1 MIERKNPD
9 VGYIGEDVFGSL
21 HFVQAIRAGNVLYLS
36 GTAPYRG
43 SLERLELVGE
53 DDLETQ
59 VDWTLQILE
68 RCLRAYGATFRN
80 WVAQTVYTTD
90 IEGLGR
96 VTPVF
101 GRYFGEH
108 VPTSTWVEVRRLF
121 GPKQLVEISGIA
133 VLDG

>member
-9 VGYIGEDVFGSL
+9 VGYLDDDVFGSL
-21 HFVQAIRAGNVLYLS
+21 HFVQVIRAGNVLYIS

-43 SLERLELVGE
+43 TMKNLELVGE
-53 DDLETQ
+53 DNLETQ
-59 VDWTLQILE
+59 VDWTLQVLQ
-68 RCLRAYGATFRN
+68 RCLRVYEATFRQ

-90 IEGLGR
+90 IEGLAR
-96 VTPVF
+96 IAPVF

-121 GPKQLVEISGIA
+121 GPKQMVEISGIA
-133 VLDG
+133 VLEA